1 MLGTL
6 LNAAGVA
13 LGASIGLLLR
23 RGIPKELEEK
33 IFDAVGLFTAALG
46 IVMSCS
52 IERPVA
58 TVLGLLAGSIL
69 GSFLKIEE
77 NLSKIGSI
85 IKKEDTGAFTQG
97 LLTAF
102 MTYCVGPMTIIG
114 SIEDGLGDPS
124 IILAKAVMDTTV
136 SIAYAAAMG
145 YGVLF
150 SSILLLAFQGSLALA
165 ASFLKPYLSTATLHD
180 ITGVGGILLIGLAL
194 NLLKVRKI
202 KVGDML
208 PSLITVPLLSAIIK
222 T

>member
-6 LNAAGVA
+6 VNVAGVA
-13 LGASIGLLLR
+13 LGSSIGLLIR
-23 RGIPKELEEK
+23 RGIPKELEK
-33 IFDAVGLFTAALG
+33 IVFDAVGLFTIALG
-46 IVMSCS
+46 VVMSCS
-52 IERPVA
+52 IRRPVA

-69 GSFLKIEE
+69 GSFFRIEE
-77 NLSKIGSI
+77 NLSKIGDI
-85 IKKEDTGAFTQG
+85 IKKEDSGAFTQG
-97 LLTAF
+97 MLVAF

-114 SIEDGLGDPS
+114 SIEDGLGNPS

-136 SIAYAAAMG
+136 SVAYAAAMG

-150 SSILLLAFQGSLALA
+150 SSLLLLAFQGSLALA
-165 ASFLKPYLSTATLHD
+165 ASLLKPYLSAAILQD

-194 NLLKVRKI
+194 NLLKVKEV

-208 PSLITVPLLSAIIK
+208 PSLIIVPLLSVIIK